1 MPHYRLREHRSGEVL
16 WQRAREFHAE
26 IPPKAIHHYPAGM
39 SMKIERDIEE
49 IVHRF
54 YQDDPYCQYHL
65 GAYQNPLPYPG
76 GQSLQGPGPRQ
87 AAFLDMAQRQIQAAE
102 PDLEMH
108 MPLAGTSVPKPIF
121 LRDEEGSA
129 IHFLYLT
136 FSNPAPGAAD
146 RGAAAL
152 ATAQA

>member
-1 MPHYRLREHRSGEVL
+1 M
-16 WQRAREFHAE
+16 
-26 IPPKAIHHYPAGM
+26 
-39 SMKIERDIEE
+39 
-49 IVHRF
+49 
-54 YQDDPYCQYHL
+54 
-65 GAYQNPLPYPG
+65 
-76 GQSLQGPGPRQ
+76 QGPGPRQ

-102 PDLEMH
+102 PDLEMR
-108 MPLAGTSVPKPIF
+108 MPLAGTSVPNPIF

-152 ATAQA
+152 ATAQAQRANTQEPADQIVIDAMQSANLTQASVGPRGTIYLIKRGRQEVLAVLVELGIW